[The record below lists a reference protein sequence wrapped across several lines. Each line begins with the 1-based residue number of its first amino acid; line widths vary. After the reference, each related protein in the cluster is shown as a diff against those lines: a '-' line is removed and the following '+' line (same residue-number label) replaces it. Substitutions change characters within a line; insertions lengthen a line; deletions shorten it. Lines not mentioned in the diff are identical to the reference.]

1 MARSASERLRLGIL
15 VTVAT
20 AFLVVA
26 AYLIGNNENMFSK
39 TFSIGVLFNN
49 VNGLKEGNNV
59 RFSGVNVGTVKSI
72 TMQNDTTIKVV
83 MVLKEEIQP
92 FIKKDAVATIGTDG
106 LVGNMIINI
115 IPGKNTHQPVQ
126 DGDQIRSYSKIGADD
141 LLSTLSVTNENAA
154 LLTADLLKVT
164 EALTEGKGTLGR
176 LLNDTAMAEDLSKTL
191 TNLKYASYKATTSLE
206 QLSATL
212 NGVDRENSI
221 ANVLFKDTLSGMRLK
236 SVIRDLENSG
246 ENLDSL
252 LTNLNLIVYDI
263 KGGKGA
269 LNYLTTDTVLVQQLE
284 KTIQNIESGTESF
297 NQNMEALKHNFL
309 FRRYYKKLEKEQE
322 KQND

>member
-26 AYLIGNNENMFSK
+26 AYLIGDKENMFSK

-115 IPGKNTHQPVQ
+115 IPGKNTHEPVQ
-126 DGDQIRSYSKIGADD
+126 DGDQIKSYSKIGADD

-176 LLNDTAMAEDLSKTL
+176 LLNDTTMAEDLSKTL

-269 LNYLTTDTVLVQQLE
+269 LKYLTTDTVLVQQLE

-309 FRRYYKKLEKEQE
+309 FRRYFKKLEKEQE